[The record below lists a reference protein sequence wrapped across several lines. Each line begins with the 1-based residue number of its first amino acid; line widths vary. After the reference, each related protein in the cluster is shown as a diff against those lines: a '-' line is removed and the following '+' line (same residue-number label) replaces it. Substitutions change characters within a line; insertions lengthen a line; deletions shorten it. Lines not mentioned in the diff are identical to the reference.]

1 MSIDALFVEVEQAR
15 TALHDFH
22 SILSSGQYDLNA
34 PRPSLE
40 GQSVARFYRRAN
52 VVFESLLGLRPSDED
67 SVQALFIL
75 AKVTELRA
83 STKTFFDHAQSS
95 LSALQSN
102 WREGMLL
109 KDQNGNFM
117 LQLTLPDGGV
127 VTNTDLSG
135 NVRQMELGIGQ
146 LAIHLAHLL
155 PLCKAEAIGDL
166 SARASAL
173 GDLVR
178 QMDALR
184 SQARQLAEAAGASA
198 SSSAE
203 HDRASQASHAQAE
216 GAMTKVQVLQQ
227 QATADVG
234 NVTALVEK
242 IKAIG
247 ASADALEQQV
257 AGYTASFDAFQKQL
271 DGRNQEFVQFQ
282 ANNQE
287 AQAANSKR
295 SDEID
300 RLTKLADSMI
310 SGATTA
316 GLAKSM
322 EDARARYE
330 ARMNSARIGFYVAV
344 VVLIASALPLAAHL
358 LPGLIGSWIP
368 GLDAKA
374 EGSPYAVLGKIV
386 LLLPATW
393 LTAFFTKS
401 YADFF
406 HLEREYAHKAALAM
420 SVDGF
425 KRQAEKYQEEITA
438 EVFMEIRNNPA
449 KGSPATPASHP
460 LYDVLAKVVGK
471 VIDRKDEAKP

>member
-1 MSIDALFVEVEQAR
+1 MSIEALYVELEQAR
-15 TALHDFH
+15 IALHDLH
-22 SILSSGQYDLNA
+22 AILSNGQLDLNA

-67 SVQALFIL
+67 SAQALFVL
-75 AKVTELRA
+75 AKVPELRA
-83 STKTFFDHAQSS
+83 STKTFFDHVHPS
-95 LSALQSN
+95 LSTLQSN
-102 WREGMLL
+102 WREGMTLR
-109 KDQNGNFM
+109 DQNGNFM

-127 VTNTDLSG
+127 VTNVDLSG
-135 NVRQMELGIGQ
+135 NVRQMDLGIGQ
-146 LAIHLAHLL
+146 LAVYLAQLL
-155 PLCKAEAIGDL
+155 PLCKAESIGDL
-166 SARASAL
+166 SVRAAAL

-178 QMDALR
+178 HMDGLR

-198 SSSAE
+198 SSTAD
-203 HDRASQASHAQAE
+203 HDRAAQASHAQAE
-216 GAMTKVQVLQQ
+216 AAMTKVQVLQQ
-227 QATADVG
+227 QATTDVG
-234 NVTALVEK
+234 SVTALVEK
-242 IKAIG
+242 IKTIG
-247 ASADALEQQV
+247 ASADALEKQI

-282 ANNQE
+282 ADNQA
-287 AQAANSKR
+287 AQAENLKR
-295 SDEID
+295 TDEID

-330 ARMNSARIGFYVAV
+330 ERMNSARTGFYVAV
-344 VVLIASALPLAAHL
+344 GVLIASALPLAAHL
-358 LPGLIGSWIP
+358 LPGLVGSWIP

-374 EGSPYAVLGKIV
+374 EGSPYAVLGKVV

-471 VIDRKDEAKP
+471 VIDKKDTTSP

>member
-1 MSIDALFVEVEQAR
+1 
-15 TALHDFH
+15 
-22 SILSSGQYDLNA
+22 
-34 PRPSLE
+34 
-40 GQSVARFYRRAN
+40 
-52 VVFESLLGLRPSDED
+52 LRPCWRQSRNASAAGNDQTSHCD
-67 SVQALFIL
+67 GYAASLKTPCL
-75 AKVTELRA
+75 A
-83 STKTFFDHAQSS
+83 Q
-95 LSALQSN
+95 
-102 WREGMLL
+102 
-109 KDQNGNFM
+109 
-117 LQLTLPDGGV
+117 
-127 VTNTDLSG
+127 
-135 NVRQMELGIGQ
+135 
-146 LAIHLAHLL
+146 LL
-155 PLCKAEAIGDL
+155 PLCRAESVGDL
-166 SARASAL
+166 SFRAAAL

-184 SQARQLAEAAGASA
+184 NQARQLAEAASASA
-198 SSSAE
+198 SSTAE
-203 HDRASQASHAQAE
+203 HDRAAQASHAQADA
-216 GAMTKVQVLQQ
+216 AMTKVQVLQQ
-227 QATADVG
+227 QATTDVG

-247 ASADALEQQV
+247 ASADALEKQV
-257 AGYTASFDAFQKQL
+257 AGYAASFDAFQKQL
-271 DGRNQEFVQFQ
+271 DRRNQEFAQFQ
-282 ANNQE
+282 TDNQT
-287 AQAANSKR
+287 AQTANSKR
-295 SDEID
+295 SEEID

-322 EDARARYE
+322 EDARKRYE
-330 ARMNSARIGFYVAV
+330 ERMNKARIGFYVAV

-358 LPGLIGSWIP
+358 LPGLAGSWIP

-471 VIDRKDEAKP
+471 VIERKDGAKE